1 MRSFV
6 LTVAAR
12 LLVPLLLLFSWYL
25 LWRGHN
31 APGGGFIGGL
41 IAAMALLLY
50 GLAEGPQAVRRLARV
65 PPAMIAMAGVGVSL
79 LAGLA
84 AALEGSAFLTGLW
97 IMLGGGGD
105 DAGSK
110 GLALGTPL
118 LFDVGVYLVVLGA
131 VHTMSLALEEDRP

>member
-1 MRSFV
+1 MSSFV

-41 IAAMALLLY
+41 IAATGLLLH
-50 GLAEGPQAVRRLARV
+50 GLAEGPQATRRLARV
-65 PPAMIAMAGVGVSL
+65 PPTAIALSGVGVSL
-79 LAGLA
+79 LAGLV

-97 IMLGGGGD
+97 LFLGEDGGG
-105 DAGSK
+105 K

-131 VHTMSLALEEDRP
+131 VLTLALAFEEDQA